1 MVFIYEIPFFRKH
14 ALEPATWKSDSQLCI
29 VDERT
34 MQETIITVPTSA
46 VAKNAVIAKPV
57 VIDKYV
63 KQGANKLRVQSIGER
78 FCLKRLG
85 PRKRGKRFKDEGS
98 QRKGRLHHADAG
110 LVGCVSSSS
119 DLG

>member
-1 MVFIYEIPFFRKH
+1 MK
-14 ALEPATWKSDSQLCI
+14 ALKCFLKKKTETGRSTI
-29 VDERT
+29 GIR
-34 MQETIITVPTSA
+34 QE
-46 VAKNAVIAKPV
+46 
-57 VIDKYV
+57 
-63 KQGANKLRVQSIGER
+63 GANKLRVQSIGER